1 MADIIILNGTSSAGK
16 STLAKALQAQFDTP
30 YLHAGIDNYI
40 FMLPKK
46 YLNPPLWDAIFHY
59 VYTPEGVID
68 AIETGEM
75 GQKLISAM
83 HHSVKALADA
93 GFNVIVDHVILD
105 RMWLPEMAQL
115 FSAHRTWL
123 VGVLCPLVVVEQR
136 EKERKDRTLGQAR
149 AQYDVVHAHVGYD
162 YEVDTSLVT
171 PEEAAEQIAAQ
182 MQLRPEPTGIKS
194 LNAP

>member
-16 STLAKALQAQFDTP
+16 STLAKALQAQFDKP

-46 YLNPPLWDAIFHY
+46 YLNPPLWGEIFHY
-59 VYTPEGVID
+59 VYTPDGAIG

-75 GQKLISAM
+75 GQQLISAM

-105 RMWLPEMAQL
+105 RLWLSEMAQL
-115 FSAHRTWL
+115 FSAHRMWL
-123 VGVLCPLVVVEQR
+123 VGVLCPLAIVEQR
-136 EKERKDRTLGQAR
+136 EKDRKDRTLGQAR
-149 AQYDVVHAHVGYD
+149 AQYNTVHAHSGYD
-162 YEVDTSLVT
+162 VEVDTSRLT
-171 PEEAAEQIAAQ
+171 PEAAAMQIVEY
-182 MQLRPEPTGIKS
+182 M
-194 LNAP
+194 NAHSQDSATLG